1 MPIVRD
7 ETPDFR
13 EAFSLFDDRGDE
25 KISKHLFGEVIRA
38 LGLNPTQGQ
47 IQSTIANFKTD
58 RISFEE
64 FLPLYDS
71 LAKRK
76 ENNTNEDELIEG
88 GKEKHLDFLYFDWF
102 VLGLKVFDKEQN
114 GNISSAEL
122 RHLLTNLGER
132 LTDEEVEQLLMG
144 LEDKNGLI
152 HYEEWIRK
160 LLARN

>member
-1 MPIVRD
+1 MPILRD
-7 ETPDFR
+7 DAPDFR
-13 EAFSLFDDRGDE
+13 EAFSLFDDRGDD
-25 KISKHLFGEVIRA
+25 KIAKHLFGEVVRA
-38 LGLNPTQGQ
+38 LGLNPTEAQ
-47 IQSTIANFKTD
+47 IKSTTQNLKID

-71 LAKRK
+71 LAKK
-76 ENNTNEDELIEG
+76 KDNSMSEEELIE
-88 GKEKHLDFLYFDWF
+88 
-102 VLGLKVFDKEQN
+102 GLKVFDKEQN

-132 LTDEEVEQLLMG
+132 LTDEEVEQLLTG

-160 LLARN
+160 LLRN

>member
-13 EAFSLFDDRGDE
+13 EAFSLFDDRGDD

-47 IQSTIANFKTD
+47 IQSTIANFKTE

-76 ENNTNEDELIEG
+76 ENSINEDELIEG
-88 GKEKHLDFLYFDWF
+88 EFRVHQFLFDHF
-102 VLGLKVFDKEQN
+102 
-114 GNISSAEL
+114 SC
-122 RHLLTNLGER
+122 
-132 LTDEEVEQLLMG
+132 
-144 LEDKNGLI
+144 LI
-152 HYEEWIRK
+152 RFESIR
-160 LLARN
+160 

>member
-1 MPIVRD
+1 MPILRD
-7 ETPDFR
+7 DTPDFR
-13 EAFSLFDDRGDE
+13 EAFSLFDDRGDD
-25 KISKHLFGEVIRA
+25 KISKHLFGEVVRA
-38 LGLNPTQGQ
+38 LGLNPTEGQ
-47 IQSTIANFKTD
+47 IKSTTQNLKTD

-71 LAKRK
+71 LAKK
-76 ENNTNEDELIEG
+76 KDNSMSEEELIE
-88 GKEKHLDFLYFDWF
+88 
-102 VLGLKVFDKEQN
+102 GLKVFDKEQN

-132 LTDEEVEQLLMG
+132 LTDEEVEQLLTG

-160 LLARN
+160 LLRN